1 MKKQSR
7 RTAIFTGLAIIL
19 LLGIYIAVHQ
29 WIFWLLQSFPN
40 FTADALTT
48 NSLNIALLTHLCKSI
63 A

>member
-1 MKKQSR
+1 MKKQSL
-7 RTAIFTGLAIIL
+7 RTAILTGLATIL

-40 FTADALTT
+40 FSADAMTT
-48 NSLNIALLTHLCKSI
+48 PLNIALLTHLSKSI

>member
-1 MKKQSR
+1 MKKQSL
-7 RTAIFTGLAIIL
+7 RTAILTGLATIL

-48 NSLNIALLTHLCKSI
+48 KPLNIRLLTHLCKSI